1 MKLKR
6 ELINGFIIFIGIAVY
21 FLIIEYLGLADEF
34 YLRILNLAI
43 VAFGI
48 NLTIKQNYEDGVRG

>member
-6 ELINGFIIFIGIAVY
+6 ELINGFIIFIGIAIY
-21 FLIIEYLGLADEF
+21 FFIIEFLGLSNQF
-34 YLRILNLAI
+34 YLRIFNILI

-48 NLTIKQNYEDGVRG
+48 NLTIKQNLT